1 MRIWAAGALF
11 QGYNPSMSD
20 SRTVQLR
27 RSTGLVPYEDAVS
40 EMEARVA
47 AIHDGDTPELV
58 WLLEHP
64 PLYTAGTSAQETDLL
79 SPNRFPV
86 FKSGRGGQYT
96 YHGPGQRVAY
106 VLLDLRQHGQD
117 LRCYV
122 KNLEAWMIDALAQF
136 DVRGETRDDRI
147 GIWVERDSDTSVVP
161 GEDKIGAIGVRVRRW
176 ISFHGAAINVAP
188 DLEHFSGIVPCGVSQ
203 HGVTS
208 LEALGKG
215 ASMPDVDKAL
225 TASFEKVFGVTLVDE
240 T

>member
-1 MRIWAAGALF
+1 
-11 QGYNPSMSD
+11 MSG

-27 RSTGLVPYEDAVS
+27 RSTGLVPYEDAVR

-47 AIHDGDTPELV
+47 AIHAGDAPELV

-96 YHGPGQRVAY
+96 YHGPGQRVVY
-106 VLLDLRQHGQD
+106 VLLDLKQHGQD
-117 LRCYV
+117 IRCYV
-122 KNLEAWMIDALAQF
+122 KDLERWMIDALAQF
-136 DVRGETRDDRI
+136 GVRGETRDDRI
-147 GIWVERDSDTSVVP
+147 GIWVQRDTDTSVLP

-188 DLEHFSGIVPCGVSQ
+188 NLEHFSGIVPCGVAQ

-208 LEALGKG
+208 LNALGKD
-215 ASMPDVDKAL
+215 ANMQDVDKAL
-225 TASFEKVFGVTLVDE
+225 TASFEKIFGVTLLE
-240 T
+240 EE